1 MCKVIRDTVKCV
13 HTLSKTHT
21 DSERQRMVGQST
33 GDLTFHPRTSDSM
46 NQLSIRVNKVKEK
59 RGTERERDVRYQK
72 ERTNISISSV
82 CPVPADQVTRLLC
95 MGWHRGLECGNS
107 GRAQWWYVV
116 WWLYVIGELWTQKR
130 RINLSLSLLP
140 TPNIEILL
148 RYQQADKNKVPDK
161 GTLSLHLLTS
171 WRGEAAAE
179 LWHLPVTTSN
189 DCSMLQNSLTDHWR
203 GQIYLEH
210 LPVLKYSSLQEKH
223 IQEIFINCLT
233 TEMVPS

>member
-13 HTLSKTHT
+13 HKLSKTHT

-46 NQLSIRVNKVKEK
+46 NQLSIRATQWKRKE
-59 RGTERERDVRYQK
+59 GQREKEMWGYQK

-82 CPVPADQVTRLLC
+82 CPVPADQVTGLLC
-95 MGWHRGLECGNS
+95 MGVAQRFRMWKLWQGTMVVCGV
-107 GRAQWWYVV
+107 VV
-116 WWLYVIGELWTQKR
+116 WWWYVIGELWTQKR

-140 TPNIEILL
+140 TPNIDILL
-148 RYQQADKNKVPDK
+148 CYQQADKNKVPDK

-171 WRGEAAAE
+171 WRGEAAVE

-189 DCSMLQNSLTDHWR
+189 DCSMLLNSLADHWR

-210 LPVLKYSSLQEKH
+210 LPVLKYSSL
-223 IQEIFINCLT
+223 
-233 TEMVPS
+233 